1 MLLELSL
8 LFIAGVIGGII
19 NSIAG
24 GGSFITFPALLA
36 VGVPPI
42 MANATNT
49 YASCAGYISGAVGFR
64 EEIMKNKHE
73 LLFTVSFS
81 FVGGAVGAYLLLN
94 TPESLFM
101 EAIPWLLLF
110 STVLF
115 LTGSRLTMLIKT
127 VAKEHKHAGIL
138 GAIALGLLLV
148 GVSAYGGFFN
158 AGLGVIVLSYLVV
171 AGHQDINLMNGLK
184 LLVSTCVSLIAIVIF
199 VANGSID
206 WHTGS
211 VVLVGTLVGGYLAA
225 RVSRQLNPNHVKGF
239 VALSSILI
247 TIYFFID
254 VYV

>member
-81 FVGGAVGAYLLLN
+81 LVGGAVGAYLLLN

-110 STVLF
+110 ATVLF

-148 GVSAYGGFFN
+148 SVSAYGGFFN
-158 AGLGVIVLSYLVV
+158 AGLGVIVLSYLIV

>member
-81 FVGGAVGAYLLLN
+81 LVGGAVGAYLLLN

-247 TIYFFID
+247 TLYFFID